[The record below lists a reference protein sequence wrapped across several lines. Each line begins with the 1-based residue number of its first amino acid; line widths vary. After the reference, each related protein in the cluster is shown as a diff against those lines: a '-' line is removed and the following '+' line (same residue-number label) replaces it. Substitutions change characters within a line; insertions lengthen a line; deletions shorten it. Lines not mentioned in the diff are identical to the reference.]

1 MRCTAYSQYWM
12 RSEIFQQL
20 HRYCELHSSTPPAYL
35 QQLERETHLKTLAPQ
50 MLSGP
55 LQGRFLALISKL
67 IRPQRVMEIGTFT
80 GYSALCLAEGL
91 AEEGELHTIEAN
103 RELGWLIRKYID
115 ASPFAQQIH
124 LHIGQAQLVIPT
136 LPGIF
141 DLVFMDAGKLDYPLY
156 YDLVIDRMSAGG
168 LLIADNVLWSGK
180 VVEAEKDMDTRSL
193 DAFNKRVLADER
205 VETLLLPLR
214 DGLMLARKKG

>member
-1 MRCTAYSQYWM
+1 M
-12 RSEIFQQL
+12 
-20 HRYCELHSSTPPAYL
+20 
-35 QQLERETHLKTLAPQ
+35 
-50 MLSGP
+50 
-55 LQGRFLALISKL
+55 
-67 IRPQRVMEIGTFT
+67 RPQRIMEIGTFT

>member
-1 MRCTAYSQYWM
+1 M

-20 HRYCELHSSTPPAYL
+20 HRYCASHSSAPPVYL

-55 LQGRFLALISKL
+55 LQGRFLSLISKL
-67 IRPQRVMEIGTFT
+67 MRPGRILEIGTFT

-91 AEEGELHTIEAN
+91 TENGELHTIEAN
-103 RELGWLIRKYID
+103 PELAWLIRKYVQ
-115 ASPFAQQIH
+115 ASPFAQQIQ
-124 LHIGQAQLVIPT
+124 LHIGQAQSVIPT
-136 LPGIF
+136 LPGMF
-141 DLVFMDAGKLDYPLY
+141 DLVFMDAGKLDYPIY
-156 YDLVIDRMSAGG
+156 YDLVIDRMSAGA

-180 VVEAEKDMDTRSL
+180 VIDTEKDIDTRSL